1 MNVKLLPTALIVLF
15 ILTILAGAPAAE
27 VPMFSLH
34 EVTFRAEVTYSNP
47 YTELFADA
55 TLTEPDGKTTRTMPL
70 FWDGGATWKLRFAPD
85 KPGKWQ
91 WAVKSADGGL
101 KGKTGTFTAVRSS
114 RKGGIRPMS
123 GFPRHFERQDGS
135 RLWFMGDTA
144 WAFFHDSPEEKYDGA
159 AARRYLD
166 ARAAQGFNVIHCM
179 MLSEAGD
186 GNSGGKP
193 WTDLSA
199 EKMNHGY
206 WQQVDQRIAYA
217 NNKGI
222 VVGLAVAWAD
232 KRKQEP
238 FAWRMFPSLEARKRY
253 ASYVAARYGAYDVY
267 FLVSGEWHGEVRT
280 RPSTE
285 SEMKKEF
292 IEIGNALSAAN
303 AQGRMIGIHPM
314 TRHGS
319 TREFNDASWM
329 SFGDYQQNYHDLH
342 GRALESRRFNK
353 PVVNSE
359 YGYHLRDQNGD
370 GTPDKDNSTSLAAIR
385 NATWDIVMAGAYVVT
400 GFGTTYFGGHRDP
413 GPFDLDASKNK
424 DWERQIGLI
433 QRLFTGMEYWKLEP
447 HDELIRCNTPRGTE
461 AKEFKRTIPPPAT
474 YWCLAQPGK
483 QYVLYVRGLSDSM
496 ELTLGGGNYTAR
508 QFNPRTGEFTALSKP
523 NGAAPF
529 YYRPPDQQDWVVLL
543 EEGKLK

>member
-1 MNVKLLPTALIVLF
+1 MKMK
-15 ILTILAGAPAAE
+15 PAAIL
-27 VPMFSLH
+27 VTLALGVMLTPQVRGGDIPMFSMH
-34 EVTFRAEVTYSNP
+34 EVTLKSEGNYTNP
-47 YTELFADA
+47 YKELVADA
-55 TLTEPDGKTTRTMPL
+55 TLTEPDGKTTRMLTL
-70 FWDGGATWKLRFAPD
+70 FWDGGSTWKLRFSPD

-91 WAVKSADGGL
+91 WTVKSGDGGL
-101 KGKTGTFTAVRSS
+101 NGKSGAFTAAKSK
-114 RKGGIRPMS
+114 RKGTVRPMRDS
-123 GFPRHFERQDGS
+123 PYHFERQDGS
-135 RLWFMGDTA
+135 RFWFMGDTA
-144 WAFFHDSPEEKYDGA
+144 WAFFHDSREEKYDGA
-159 AARRYLD
+159 GALRYLD

-179 MLSEAGD
+179 MLSEVGD

-193 WTDLSA
+193 WIDLSA
-199 EKMNHGY
+199 EKLNPGY

-217 NNKGI
+217 NSKGI

-238 FAWRMFPSLEARKRY
+238 FAWRMFPGLEARKRY
-253 ASYVAARYGAYDVY
+253 ARYVAARYGAYDVY

-285 SEMKKEF
+285 AEMKKEF

-303 AQGRMIGIHPM
+303 PQGRMMGIHPM
-314 TRHGS
+314 TPHGS
-319 TREFNDASWM
+319 TREFNDAAWM

-342 GRALESRRFNK
+342 VRALESRRFNK

-413 GPFDLDASKNK
+413 GPFDLNASKNK

-447 HDELIRCNTPRGTE
+447 HDELIRCNTPRGAE
-461 AKEFKRTIPPPAT
+461 AKEFERTIPPVAT

-483 QYVLYVRGLSDSM
+483 QYVLYARGLADSM
-496 ELTLGGGNYTAR
+496 ELTLEGGHYTAR
-508 QFNPRTGEFTALSKP
+508 QFNPRTGEFTDLSKP
-523 NGAAPF
+523 NGAMPF
-529 YYRPPDQQDWVVLL
+529 HYRPPDQQDWVVLL
-543 EEGKLK
+543 QEGKLK

>member
-1 MNVKLLPTALIVLF
+1 MK
-15 ILTILAGAPAAE
+15 PAAILFTFALG
-27 VPMFSLH
+27 VTLTPQVRGADIPTFSVH
-34 EVTFRAEVTYSNP
+34 EVTLKSEGNYTNP
-47 YTELFADA
+47 YKELIADA
-55 TLTEPDGKTTRTMPL
+55 ILTEPDGKTTRVLPL
-70 FWDGGATWKLRFAPD
+70 FWDGGSVWKLRFSPD

-91 WAVKSADGGL
+91 WTVKSGDGSLNG
-101 KGKTGTFTAVRSS
+101 KGGAFTAARSK
-114 RKGGIRPMS
+114 RKGAIRPMRDS
-123 GFPRHFERQDGS
+123 PYHFERQDGS
-135 RLWFMGDTA
+135 RFWFMGDTA

-159 AARRYLD
+159 AALRYLD
-166 ARAAQGFNVIHCM
+166 ARAAEGFNVIHCM
-179 MLSEAGD
+179 MLSEVGD

-199 EKMNHGY
+199 EKMNPGY

-217 NNKGI
+217 NSKGI
-222 VVGLAVAWAD
+222 VVGLALAWAD

-238 FAWRMFPSLEARKRY
+238 FAWRMFPGLEARKRY
-253 ASYVAARYGAYDVY
+253 ARYVAARYGAYDVY
-267 FLVSGEWHGEVRT
+267 FLVSGEWHGEMRT

-285 SEMKKEF
+285 PEMKKEF

-303 AQGRMIGIHPM
+303 PQGRMIGIHPM
-314 TRHGS
+314 TPHGS
-319 TREFNDASWM
+319 TREFNDAPWM
-329 SFGDYQQNYHDLH
+329 SFGDYQQNYQDLH

-433 QRLFTGMEYWKLEP
+433 QRLFTGIEYWKLEP
-447 HDELIRCNTPRGTE
+447 RDELIRCNTPRGAE
-461 AKEFKRTIPPPAT
+461 AKEFERTIPPVAT

-483 QYVLYVRGLSDSM
+483 QYVLYARGLADSM
-496 ELTLGGGNYTAR
+496 ELTLEGGNYTAR
-508 QFNPRTGEFTALSKP
+508 QFNPRTGEFTDLSKP
-523 NGAAPF
+523 NGAMPF
-529 YYRPPDQQDWVVLL
+529 HYRPPDQQDWVVLIQ
-543 EEGKLK
+543 EGKLR

>member
-1 MNVKLLPTALIVLF
+1 MKMK
-15 ILTILAGAPAAE
+15 PAAILFTFALG
-27 VPMFSLH
+27 VTLTPQIRGADIPMFSVH
-34 EVTFRAEVTYSNP
+34 EVTLKSEGDYTNP
-47 YTELFADA
+47 YKELIADA
-55 TLTEPDGKTTRTMPL
+55 TLTEPDGKTTRVLPL
-70 FWDGGATWKLRFAPD
+70 FWDGGSTWKLRFTPD
-85 KPGKWQ
+85 RPGKWQ
-91 WAVKSADGGL
+91 WTVKSGDGNLNGRA
-101 KGKTGTFTAVRSS
+101 GAFTAVRSK
-114 RKGGIRPMS
+114 RKGATRPMRD
-123 GFPRHFERQDGS
+123 FPYHFERQDGS
-135 RLWFMGDTA
+135 RFWFMGDTA
-144 WAFFHDSPEEKYDGA
+144 WAFFHDSLEEEYDGA
-159 AARRYLD
+159 AALRYLD
-166 ARAAQGFNVIHCM
+166 ARAAKGFNVIHCM
-179 MLSEAGD
+179 MLSEVGD

-193 WTDLSA
+193 WIDLSA
-199 EKMNHGY
+199 EKMNPGY

-217 NNKGI
+217 NSKGI
-222 VVGLAVAWAD
+222 VVGLALAWAD

-238 FAWRMFPSLEARKRY
+238 YAWRMFPGLEARKRY
-253 ASYVAARYGAYDVY
+253 ARYVGARYGAYDVY

-285 SEMKKEF
+285 TEMKKEF

-303 AQGRMIGIHPM
+303 PQGRMIGIHPM
-314 TRHGS
+314 TPHGS
-319 TREFNDASWM
+319 TREFNDAAWM

-433 QRLFTGMEYWKLEP
+433 QRLFTGIEYWKLEP
-447 HDELIRCNTPRGTE
+447 RDELIRCNTPRGAE
-461 AKEFKRTIPPPAT
+461 AKEFERTIPPVAT

-483 QYVLYVRGLSDSM
+483 QYVLYARGLADSM
-496 ELTLGGGNYTAR
+496 ELTLEGGNYTAR
-508 QFNPRTGEFTALSKP
+508 QFNPRTGEFTDLSKP
-523 NGAAPF
+523 NGAMPF
-529 YYRPPDQQDWVVLL
+529 HYRPPDQQDWVVLIQ
-543 EEGKLK
+543 EGKLR